1 MGIHPFQHPIA
12 AYGEPVDL
20 APGHHNPQGQPAGVP
35 ADVNRVPVAA
45 GDGANIPLP
54 AVGEVVDVVPGDE
67 VECVQVGAVDGE
79 LVELLVGG
87 RGDLVQVGVAEV
99 SLVAAHGADAH
110 VAQVC
115 HVQCV
120 IGRHC

>member
-1 MGIHPFQHPIA
+1 MAIHSFQNPIA

-20 APGHHNPQGQPAGVP
+20 APRHHDPQGHPARVP

-45 GDGANIPLP
+45 GDGADIPLP

-67 VECVQVGAVDGE
+67 VERVQVGAVDGE

-99 SLVAAHGADAH
+99 SLVPAHGTDPH

-115 HVQCV
+115 HVQRV